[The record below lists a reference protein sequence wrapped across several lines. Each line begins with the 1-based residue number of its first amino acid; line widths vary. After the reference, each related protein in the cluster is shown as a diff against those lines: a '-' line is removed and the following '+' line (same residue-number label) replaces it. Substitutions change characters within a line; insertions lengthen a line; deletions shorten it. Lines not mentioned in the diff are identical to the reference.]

1 MRARTRRQG
10 LAAVRGRGG
19 GGCRRRRCG
28 VAALRRWRWRLQ
40 LAQKVEHLALL
51 LDPQRAA
58 ERPNE
63 ERAEQQAQPD
73 EREARPVLMVVEVVE
88 VLLIPGEGAA

>member
-1 MRARTRRQG
+1 MRARAR
-10 LAAVRGRGG
+10 AVRVWQRFGG
-19 GGCRRRRCG
+19 EVGAAAAGG
-28 VAALRRWRWRLQ
+28 VAALRRWRWRRRLQ

-88 VLLIPGEGAA
+88 VLLVPGQGAA

>member
-1 MRARTRRQG
+1 MRARARRQG

-28 VAALRRWRWRLQ
+28 VALRRWRWRLQ

-63 ERAEQQAQPD
+63 ERAEQQAQPN

-88 VLLIPGEGAA
+88 VLLVPGEGAA

>member
-1 MRARTRRQG
+1 MRARAR
-10 LAAVRGRGG
+10 AVRVWQRFGG
-19 GGCRRRRCG
+19 EVGAAAAGG

-88 VLLIPGEGAA
+88 VLLVPGEGAA